1 MRASQLQGRP
11 EGTEGSSWAMDIDV
25 TYLIQLGIFLFA
37 LVTLNSLILQPFLR
51 VIEKREEMIEGAK
64 RDVEILRKQ
73 GDADMEKYQARMRD
87 AGRDAHR
94 AREDLRDEGRD
105 EERKLLA
112 EVRAQI
118 ADKLNAARQ
127 EVGDAESKAR
137 AELSTET
144 DEMVREIVGKILDQE
159 VAA

>member
-1 MRASQLQGRP
+1 
-11 EGTEGSSWAMDIDV
+11 MDIDV

-37 LVTLNSLILQPFLR
+37 LVTLNGLILKPFLR

-64 RDVEILRKQ
+64 REVEILLRH

-87 AGRDAHR
+87 ARRDAHG
-94 AREDLRDEGRD
+94 AREDLRSEGRD

-112 EVRAQI
+112 EVRAEI
-118 ADKLNAARQ
+118 ADKLSAARQ
-127 EVGDAESKAR
+127 EVGAAESEAR

-144 DEMVREIVGKILDQE
+144 DEMAQEIVRKILARD
-159 VAA
+159 AAA